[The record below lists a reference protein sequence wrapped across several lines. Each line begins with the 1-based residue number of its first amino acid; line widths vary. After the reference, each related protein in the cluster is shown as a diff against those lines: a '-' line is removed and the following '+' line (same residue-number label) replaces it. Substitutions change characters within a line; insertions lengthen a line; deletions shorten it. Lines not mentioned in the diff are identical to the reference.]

1 MTEPLKKGTLDLLSE
16 LDALDTREDHVVDD
30 LLARGAR
37 MDELLASTRA
47 LTPAELGGLKDALA
61 KLETTIRDVEAGI
74 ARAEAAPGAAPS
86 FAELTAEIR
95 SHGAEADRL
104 RAVLRERLVALGG
117 ATGAEE
123 DHGSL
128 TKHTDERS
136 RTFRLTTPPMKG
148 TDVKSFQ
155 RMLNARFAAWGIHA
169 RVPENG
175 EFDAHTRQA
184 ARRALLGLGVLSED
198 YAHGITP
205 ALRSL
210 IRTPSRRTPAQ
221 LERAKGQRGYVDKL
235 RKRYAKGHAPSKH
248 TARPS
253 RRPSSKPSSKPGSK
267 PGAHGAAGQSVA
279 AAIRAHGGRYEDIIV
294 RESQR
299 SNVPVSL
306 ICAVLQI
313 ETGFRNVFGHDDVR
327 NPIKSPPRPAP
338 DLEVTEDRYR
348 SYLHHRRLGQGNQG
362 VGPMQLTSPGLQDR
376 ADKLGGTWRPG
387 PNIRVGVE
395 LLASNIKRLG
405 LRQGVRAYNGTGD
418 RAEKYATKVL
428 ELERVWRSRL
438 QGHAANG
445 HAVPSGHASGSASR
459 TFKLTSPQMAGDDV
473 SAFQKALNARFEWWG
488 IHVHID
494 EDGDYGPRT
503 RHAAHQVAMGL
514 GLATAEYEHGITPEV
529 RSLIRTPSRR
539 THDQLE
545 RAKGQRG
552 YLAKLRKRHARGR
565 RAGAA
570 AAGSPSASYPL
581 SRRASLIGTPH
592 AGTHT
597 LGNWQSDNAVDLGVP
612 NGTKMI
618 ALDDGVVVKVRHH
631 PMNVGRFAG
640 DQITIRG
647 DHGNS
652 YFYAHGASSVQAGQR
667 VRRGQSI
674 GTTGSAN
681 GVPHLHFGVQH
692 GDPRQIIGQRR

>member
-16 LDALDTREDHVVDD
+16 LDALDAREDHVVDD

-37 MDELLASTRA
+37 MDEELASTRA
-47 LTPAELGGLKDALA
+47 LTVGELGALKEALA
-61 KLETTIRDVEAGI
+61 KLETTIEDVEAGI
-74 ARAEAAPGAAPS
+74 ARVEAGAAPPAPGAAPS

-95 SHGAEADRL
+95 SQGAEADRL
-104 RAVLRERLVALGG
+104 RAVLRERLVALGS
-117 ATGAEE
+117 ATGADE

-128 TKHTDERS
+128 TKHTDEQP
-136 RTFRLTTPPMKG
+136 RTFRLTTPPLKG
-148 TDVKSFQ
+148 TDVKAFQ
-155 RMLNARFAAWGIHA
+155 RVLNARFAAWGVHA
-169 RVPENG
+169 RVPEHG

-184 ARRALLGLGVLSED
+184 ARRVLLGLGVLSED

-221 LERAKGQRGYVDKL
+221 LERAKGQRGYVAKL
-235 RKRYAKGHAPSKH
+235 RQRYAKGHASSKH
-248 TARPS
+248 TAS
-253 RRPSSKPSSKPGSK
+253 PSSKPSSKPGSHA
-267 PGAHGAAGQSVA
+267 PAAQGVA

-294 RESQR
+294 RESKR
-299 SNVPVSL
+299 SSVPVSL

-313 ETGFRNVFGHDDVR
+313 ETGFRNVFGHDGVR

-376 ADKLGGTWRPG
+376 ADALGGTWRPG

-418 RAEKYATKVL
+418 DAERYATKVL
-428 ELERVWRSRL
+428 ELESVWRSRL
-438 QGHAANG
+438 QGHADNG
-445 HAVPSGHASGSASR
+445 HSVPSGHASAHAPR
-459 TFKLTSPQMAGDDV
+459 TLKLTKPQMAGDDV
-473 SAFQKALNARFEWWG
+473 RAFQKALNARFDAWG
-488 IHVHID
+488 IHIHVD
-494 EDGDYGPRT
+494 EDGDYGQQT

-514 GLATAEYEHGITPEV
+514 GLRTADYEHGITPEV

-552 YLAKLRKRHARGR
+552 YLAKLRKRHARDGHV
-565 RAGAA
+565 GAP

-581 SRRASLIGTPH
+581 SRRGRLIGTPH

-597 LGNWQSDNAVDLGVP
+597 LGNWQSDNAVDLGVA

-640 DQITIRG
+640 DQITVRG

-652 YFYAHGASSVQAGQR
+652 YFYAHGASSVKPGER
-667 VRRGQSI
+667 VRRGQSV

-681 GVPHLHFGVQH
+681 GVPHLHFSVQH